1 MTSTFGRRQHRRR
14 KAELAKARALA
25 VTRCEPRC
33 RLAAEERFE
42 GV

>member
-14 KAELAKARALA
+14 KAGLGVARVLA

-33 RLAAEERFE
+33 VLAAEERSD